1 MNRPMK
7 CREVENDVKTRAQS
21 LLWDKSKGNLITDLD
36 GVRHKG
42 GMTLILALVRNV
54 GTSRSDAKG
63 EIQVGSPHENESTDA
78 ERRGGATR
86 SSDEACESK
95 WSEGVA
101 LFGLRNWSTK
111 FLGRNL

>member
-7 CREVENDVKTRAQS
+7 CREVKSDVKTRAQS

-54 GTSRSDAKG
+54 GTYRSDAKG
-63 EIQVGSPHENESTDA
+63 EVQVGSPHESKSTDA

-86 SSDEACESK
+86 SSDEACENR

-101 LFGLRNWSTK
+101 LFGLKNWSTNS
-111 FLGRNL
+111 FGRSL